1 MRTILRVLLLS
12 IVLLS
17 CFPNG
22 KLKTNFDVVPQQLA
36 DGWEIA
42 TPAEAG
48 LDTAKVM
55 EAYRMLWDENAYYNA
70 KSLLIIRHDK
80 LVFENYCRDAN
91 DRDTIAHIQS
101 VTKSF
106 TSMLFGICRDQGFF
120 PNLDTTM
127 YALMPDKFPD
137 DSLKRKITL
146 RHLLTMRSGIRFDND
161 QYSDEVLNKKPEDI
175 VRYIL
180 AKPMYAVPGEQFYYR
195 DCDPQLISSTVQH
208 VTGKSMVE
216 IARSQLFEPMGVTD
230 FIWDPNH
237 DGSSQGGHGLFLKP
251 RDLARFGQLAL
262 HKGNWNGR
270 QLISEDWMTQ
280 STSDQTDSLPGQDP
294 PNLRYGFYWWVPNGE
309 NLYSAWGHGGQY
321 ICVLP
326 QLDMVIVM
334 TSMPSVNDD
343 NVGTT
348 MPEFL
353 PLVHKIRDAATP

>member
-1 MRTILRVLLLS
+1 
-12 IVLLS
+12 
-17 CFPNG
+17 
-22 KLKTNFDVVPQQLA
+22 
-36 DGWEIA
+36 
-42 TPAEAG
+42 
-48 LDTAKVM
+48 
-55 EAYRMLWDENAYYNA
+55 MLWNENAYYTA
-70 KSLLIIRHDK
+70 KSLLIIRHGK

-101 VTKSF
+101 VTKSV
-106 TSMLFGICRDQGFF
+106 TSIVFGICRDQGFF
-120 PNLDTTM
+120 PNLDTTL

-180 AKPMYAVPGEQFYYR
+180 AKPMYAAPGEQFYYR

-208 VTGKSMVE
+208 VTGKSLVE
-216 IARSQLFEPMGVTD
+216 IARTRLFEPMGITD

-262 HKGNWNGR
+262 HRGNWDGT
-270 QLISEDWMTQ
+270 QLVSEDWMTQ
-280 STSDQTDSLPGQDP
+280 STSDQTDSLPAQDP

-309 NLYSAWGHGGQY
+309 NVYSAWGHGGQY

-353 PLVHKIRDAATP
+353 PLVYKIRDAANP